1 LSLQKRDK
9 KPSKELVSLVRESA
23 KALVKFAELWKKV
36 QDKGYAEGFDEKEL
50 QEMVR
55 PYLKQRLTTAQ
66 IKYLFDPD
74 SGTE

>member
-9 KPSKELVSLVRESA
+9 NPSKELVLLIRQSA

-36 QDKGYAEGFDEKEL
+36 QEKGYEEGFDEKEL

-55 PYLKQRLTTAQ
+55 PILKQRLTTAQ
-66 IKYLFDPD
+66 IKYLFEKA
-74 SGTE
+74 GLI